1 MDSYKIEFRLG
12 LIKIQSLDYS
22 NNLNTRIVYSLMII
36 VDKGLK
42 YKDNKVKDIKINI
55 WRCKEQENK
64 MQESK
69 ELKAK
74 NKKLSKM

>member
-1 MDSYKIEFRLG
+1 
-12 LIKIQSLDYS
+12 
-22 NNLNTRIVYSLMII
+22 MII
-36 VDKGLK
+36 VNNGLK
-42 YKDNKVKDIKINI
+42 YKDKKVKDIKINI

-74 NKKLSKM
+74 NKNLSKM